1 MQLFQKGLDSSVSSY
16 KLTDL
21 KLKAGDNV
29 IVGVYTL
36 ATNNQDQ
43 TNLLNMGGMGKTN
56 GTYPINNEG
65 QIDIPKVGLIK
76 VEGLTLKELKTVLIN
91 KWSPFVKDIGVN
103 VQLQNLTVN
112 VIGEVKSPGAKI
124 FTTEKVTIVDVIAA
138 SSGFNDDGK
147 RSDILVIRETAG
159 VRTVHKIDFRDANFY
174 NSPVFQV
181 QQNDLI
187 VVGIVDAKFRQRAT
201 NDFNQRFSTTFA
213 LMTFFNFALGITI
226 LISTLN
232 K

>member
-138 SSGFNDDGK
+138 SSGFSDDGK